1 VLFGYAVR
9 RAGVAEILDGIRQV
23 GWGLI
28 PILGLAGARFF
39 VRACAWRLCMPD
51 RRGGSPRR
59 TASQQ
64 CLAGS
69 LPQPDPGEGGPSHGR
84 LSIGQ
89 AFSAFIA
96 GDAIG
101 NLTPLGMVA
110 SEPMK
115 VFLTRHRLATREAVA
130 SLATDNLIYA
140 ASIVAMVA
148 LGVVVVLSTIPL
160 SLAWQEGAVVALLAG
175 VAGTAITFRLLR
187 GTWRE
192 ESGAR
197 PPWRE
202 TLAGLRRS
210 VLAFSTEQPGR
221 LAKVFV
227 LDLSFH
233 ALAVFEIFLTL
244 RWLLGDRSPT
254 LAQAIVFE
262 ALNRVVTVAFKFVPF
277 RVGIDEA
284 LSGALAPVMAVQP
297 VAGVTLAV
305 VRKVRNLAWT
315 GIGLLFIAGH
325 PAHAEPATDRR
336 ENAPAHRT

>member
-1 VLFGYAVR
+1 MKRHLLTVLAALGGLVLFGYAVR
-9 RAGVAEILDGIRQV
+9 RAGVAEILDGIREV

-39 VRACAWRLCMPD
+39 VRACAWRLCMPA
-51 RRGGSPRR
+51 RR
-59 TASQQ
+59 
-64 CLAGS
+64 S
-69 LPQPDPGEGGPSHGR
+69 LGEGGPPHGR

-130 SLATDNLIYA
+130 SLATDNLLYA
-140 ASIVAMVA
+140 ASVVMMVA
-148 LGVVVVLSTIPL
+148 LGVVVVVSTIPL
-160 SLAWQEGAVVALLAG
+160 SLAWREGAIVVLVAG
-175 VAGTAITFRLLR
+175 VAGAAITVRLLR

-221 LAKVFV
+221 LAQVFV

-254 LAQAIVFE
+254 LAQAIVYE

-284 LSGALAPVMAVQP
+284 VSGALAPVMAVQP

-315 GIGLLFIAGH
+315 GIGMLFIAGH
-325 PAHAEPATDRR
+325 PAHAEPGTDRR

>member
-1 VLFGYAVR
+1 MRRHILPVLAAVGGLVLFGYAVR
-9 RAGVAEILDGIRQV
+9 RAGVSEILDGIRQV
-23 GWGLI
+23 GWGLL
-28 PILGLAGARFF
+28 PILGLAGARFLL
-39 VRACAWRLCMPD
+39 RACAWRLCMP
-51 RRGGSPRR
+51 
-59 TASQQ
+59 AHH
-64 CLAGS
+64 S
-69 LPQPDPGEGGPSHGR
+69 LGEGGPARGR
-84 LSIGQ
+84 LPVTQ
-89 AFSAFIA
+89 AFTAFVA

-115 VFLTRHRLATREAVA
+115 VFLTRHRLATRESVA
-130 SLATDNLIYA
+130 ALATDNLLYA
-140 ASIVAMVA
+140 ASIAAMLTLGVIVA
-148 LGVVVVLSTIPL
+148 LATVPL
-160 SLAWQEGAVVALLAG
+160 SLAWREGAIVALIAG
-175 VAGTAITFRLLR
+175 AIGLAITARLMR

-202 TLAGLRRS
+202 RLAGLRRA

-221 LAKVFV
+221 LLKVLL

-233 ALAVFEIFLTL
+233 ALAVLEIYLTL

-284 LSGALAPVMAVQP
+284 LSGGLAPVMAIQP
-297 VAGVTLAV
+297 AAGVTLAV
-305 VRKVRNLAWT
+305 VRKVRNLVWT
-315 GIGLLFIAGH
+315 GIGLLFIAAH
-325 PAHAEPATDRR
+325 PAHAAPGMDRR
-336 ENAPAHRT
+336 ESAPAHRT

>member
-1 VLFGYAVR
+1 MKRHLLTVLAALGGLVLFGYAVR

-39 VRACAWRLCMPD
+39 VRACAWRLCMPA
-51 RRGGSPRR
+51 RRSR
-59 TASQQ
+59 
-64 CLAGS
+64 
-69 LPQPDPGEGGPSHGR
+69 GESGPPHGR

-140 ASIVAMVA
+140 ASVVTMVA

-160 SLAWQEGAVVALLAG
+160 SLAWREGAIVALVAG
-175 VAGTAITFRLLR
+175 VAGTAITLKLMR

-221 LAKVFV
+221 LARVFV

-325 PAHAEPATDRR
+325 PAHAEPGTDRR

>member
-1 VLFGYAVR
+1 MAIRSRHVVTVLAAVGGLVLFGYAVR
-9 RAGVAEILDGIRQV
+9 RAGVTEILDGIRQV
-23 GWGLI
+23 GWGLL

-39 VRACAWRLCMPD
+39 LRACAWRLCMPA
-51 RRGGSPRR
+51 RR
-59 TASQQ
+59 
-64 CLAGS
+64 S
-69 LPQPDPGEGGPSHGR
+69 LDEGGLSHGR

-89 AFSAFIA
+89 AFTAFVA

-110 SEPMK
+110 SEPTK
-115 VFLTRHRLATREAVA
+115 VFLTRHRLATRESVA
-130 SLATDNLIYA
+130 SLATDNLLYA

-148 LGVVVVLSTIPL
+148 LGVVVVLATIPL
-160 SLAWQEGAVVALLAG
+160 SIEWREGAIVALLAG
-175 VAGTAITFRLLR
+175 VVGMVITARLMR

-197 PPWRE
+197 PAWRE
-202 TLAGLRRS
+202 TLATVRRS
-210 VLAFSTEQPGR
+210 VLAFSTDQPGR
-221 LAKVFV
+221 LLQVFL

-233 ALAVFEIFLTL
+233 ALAVLEIFLTL

-284 LSGALAPVMAVQP
+284 LSGGLAPLIAVQP

-305 VRKVRNLAWT
+305 VRKVRNLIWT
-315 GIGLLFIAGH
+315 GIGLLFIAAH
-325 PAHAEPATDRR
+325 PAHAEPTTGRR
-336 ENAPAHRT
+336 ENAPVHRT

>member
-1 VLFGYAVR
+1 MAIRSRHALTVLAALGGLVLFGYAVR

-23 GWGLI
+23 GWGLL

-39 VRACAWRLCMPD
+39 IRACAWRLCMP
-51 RRGGSPRR
+51 P
-59 TASQQ
+59 
-64 CLAGS
+64 
-69 LPQPDPGEGGPSHGR
+69 HGR
-84 LSIGQ
+84 LPLAQ
-89 AFSAFIA
+89 AFGAFVA

-115 VFLTRHRLATREAVA
+115 VFLTRHRLATRESVA
-130 SLATDNLIYA
+130 SLATDNLLYA
-140 ASIVAMVA
+140 SSVAAMVA
-148 LGVVVVLSTIPL
+148 LGVVVVLFTIPL
-160 SLAWQEGAVVALLAG
+160 SVAWRDGAIAALVAG
-175 VAGTAITFRLLR
+175 VIGGAITFRLLQ

-221 LAKVFV
+221 LVQIFL

-233 ALAVFEIFLTL
+233 ALAVLEIFLTL

-254 LAQAIVFE
+254 IGQAIVFE

-284 LSGALAPVMAVQP
+284 LSGGLAPIIAVQP

-305 VRKVRNLAWT
+305 VRKVRNLVWT
-315 GIGLLFIAGH
+315 GVGLAFIAAH
-325 PAHAEPATDRR
+325 PARAEPGTDRR

>member
-1 VLFGYAVR
+1 MKRHILPVLAAAGGLVLFGYAVR
-9 RAGVAEILDGIRQV
+9 RAGVGEILDGIRQV
-23 GWGLI
+23 GWGLL
-28 PILGLAGARFF
+28 PILGLAGARFL
-39 VRACAWRLCMPD
+39 VRACAWRLCMPA
-51 RRGGSPRR
+51 PRSGDEQGR
-59 TASQQ
+59 
-64 CLAGS
+64 
-69 LPQPDPGEGGPSHGR
+69 PHGR
-84 LSIGQ
+84 LPVAQ
-89 AFSAFIA
+89 AFTAFVA

-115 VFLTRHRLATREAVA
+115 VFLTRHRLATRESVA
-130 SLATDNLIYA
+130 ALATDNLLYA
-140 ASIVAMVA
+140 ASIAAMLTLGVIVA
-148 LGVVVVLSTIPL
+148 LATVPL
-160 SLAWQEGAVVALLAG
+160 SLAWRDGAIVALIAG
-175 VAGTAITFRLLR
+175 AIGLVITARLMR

-197 PPWRE
+197 PPWRAR
-202 TLAGLRRS
+202 LAGLRRA

-221 LAKVFV
+221 LLQVV
-227 LDLSFH
+227 LLDLSFH
-233 ALAVFEIFLTL
+233 ALAVLEIFLTL

-262 ALNRVVTVAFKFVPF
+262 TLNRVVTVAFKFVPF

-284 LSGALAPVMAVQP
+284 LSGGLAPVMAIQP

-315 GIGLLFIAGH
+315 AIGLLFIAAH
-325 PAHAEPATDRR
+325 PAHAEPVTDRR

>member
-1 VLFGYAVR
+1 MPLRSRHALTVLAALGGLVLFGYAVR

-23 GWGLI
+23 GWGLV
-28 PILGLAGARFF
+28 PILGLAGARFLI
-39 VRACAWRLCMPD
+39 RACAWRLCMP
-51 RRGGSPRR
+51 
-59 TASQQ
+59 
-64 CLAGS
+64 
-69 LPQPDPGEGGPSHGR
+69 SHGR
-84 LSIGQ
+84 LPIGQ
-89 AFSAFIA
+89 AFSAFVA

-101 NLTPLGMVA
+101 NLTPLGMMA
-110 SEPMK
+110 SEPTK

-130 SLATDNLIYA
+130 SLATDNLLYA
-140 ASIVAMVA
+140 VSIVTMVA

-160 SLAWQEGAVVALLAG
+160 SLAWREGAIVALVAG
-175 VAGTAITFRLLR
+175 VAGMAVTFRLMR

-221 LAKVFV
+221 LAQVFV

-284 LSGALAPVMAVQP
+284 LSGGLAPVMAVQP

-305 VRKVRNLAWT
+305 VRKVRNLVWT
-315 GIGLLFIAGH
+315 GIGLLFIAAH
-325 PAHAEPATDRR
+325 PAHAEPGTDRR

>member
-1 VLFGYAVR
+1 MKRHLLTVLAALGGLVLFGYAVR
-9 RAGVAEILDGIRQV
+9 RAGVAEILDGIREV

-39 VRACAWRLCMPD
+39 VRACAWRLCMPA
-51 RRGGSPRR
+51 R
-59 TASQQ
+59 
-64 CLAGS
+64 GS
-69 LPQPDPGEGGPSHGR
+69 LSEGGPPDGR

-130 SLATDNLIYA
+130 SLATDNLLYA
-140 ASIVAMVA
+140 ASVVMMVA
-148 LGVVVVLSTIPL
+148 LGVVVVVSTIPL
-160 SLAWQEGAVVALLAG
+160 SLAWREGAIVVLVAG
-175 VAGTAITFRLLR
+175 VAGAAITLKLLR

-210 VLAFSTEQPGR
+210 VLAFSTERPGR
-221 LAKVFV
+221 LAQVFA

-233 ALAVFEIFLTL
+233 VLAVFEIFLTL

-325 PAHAEPATDRR
+325 PAHAEPGTDRR

>member
-1 VLFGYAVR
+1 
-9 RAGVAEILDGIRQV
+9 
-23 GWGLI
+23 
-28 PILGLAGARFF
+28 
-39 VRACAWRLCMPD
+39 MPVQ
-51 RRGGSPRR
+51 RSG
-59 TASQQ
+59 
-64 CLAGS
+64 
-69 LPQPDPGEGGPSHGR
+69 GGPAHGR
-84 LSIGQ
+84 LPIGQ
-89 AFSAFIA
+89 AFTAFVA
-96 GDAIG
+96 GDSIG

-110 SEPMK
+110 SEPTK
-115 VFLTRHRLATREAVA
+115 VFLTRHRLATRESVA
-130 SLATDNLIYA
+130 SLATDNLIYV

-148 LGVVVVLSTIPL
+148 LGVVVLLMTVPL
-160 SLAWQEGAVVALLAG
+160 TLAWREGAVAALIAG
-175 VAGTAITFRLLR
+175 AIGAAITVRLMR

-202 TLAGLRRS
+202 TLAGLRRA
-210 VLAFSTEQPGR
+210 VLTFSTDQPGR
-221 LAKVFV
+221 LLQVFA

-284 LSGALAPVMAVQP
+284 LSGGLAPIMAVQP

-305 VRKVRNLAWT
+305 VRKVRNLIWT
-315 GIGLLFIAGH
+315 GIGLLFIAAH
-325 PAHAEPATDRR
+325 PARAEPATDPR
-336 ENAPAHRT
+336 ENVPAHRT

>member
-1 VLFGYAVR
+1 MPIRSRHALTVLAALGGVVLFGYAVR
-9 RAGVAEILDGIRQV
+9 RAGVAEIVEGIRQV

-39 VRACAWRLCMPD
+39 VRACAWRLCMP
-51 RRGGSPRR
+51 
-59 TASQQ
+59 A
-64 CLAGS
+64 
-69 LPQPDPGEGGPSHGR
+69 HGR
-84 LSIGQ
+84 LSIAQ
-89 AFSAFIA
+89 AFSAFVA

-110 SEPMK
+110 SEPTK

-130 SLATDNLIYA
+130 SLATDNLLYA
-140 ASIVAMVA
+140 ASIAAMVG
-148 LGVVVVLSTIPL
+148 LGVVVALATVPL
-160 SLAWQEGAVVALLAG
+160 SLAWRDGAIAALIAG
-175 VAGTAITFRLLR
+175 LIGAAITLRLMR

-202 TLAGLRRS
+202 TLASLRRS
-210 VLAFSTEQPGR
+210 VVAFSTDQPGR
-221 LAKVFV
+221 LAQVFL

-233 ALAVFEIFLTL
+233 VLAVFEIFLTL

-284 LSGALAPVMAVQP
+284 LSGGLAPVMAVAP

-305 VRKVRNLAWT
+305 VRKVRNLIWT
-315 GIGLLFIAGH
+315 GIGLAFIAAR
-325 PAHAEPATDRR
+325 PAHAEPGTDRR
-336 ENAPAHRT
+336 ENVPAHRT

>member
-1 VLFGYAVR
+1 MLTLLAAVGGLFLFGYAVR
-9 RAGVAEILDGIRQV
+9 RAGVSEILDGIRQV

-28 PILGLAGARFF
+28 PILGLAGARFAI
-39 VRACAWRLCMPD
+39 RACAWRLCMP
-51 RRGGSPRR
+51 R
-59 TASQQ
+59 
-64 CLAGS
+64 
-69 LPQPDPGEGGPSHGR
+69 HGR
-84 LSIGQ
+84 LPIGQ
-89 AFSAFIA
+89 AFTAFVA

-110 SEPMK
+110 SEPTK
-115 VFLTRHRLATREAVA
+115 VFLTRHRLATRESVA
-130 SLATDNLIYA
+130 SLATDNLLYA

-148 LGVVVVLSTIPL
+148 LGVIVVLATIPL
-160 SLAWQEGAVVALLAG
+160 SIEWREGAIVALLAG
-175 VAGTAITFRLLR
+175 VVGMVITARLMR

-202 TLAGLRRS
+202 RLAGLRRS

-221 LAKVFV
+221 LLQIFV

-233 ALAVFEIFLTL
+233 ALAVFEIYLTL

-254 LAQAIVFE
+254 LAQAIIFE

-284 LSGALAPVMAVQP
+284 LSGGLAPLIAVQP

-305 VRKVRNLAWT
+305 VRKVRNLIWT
-315 GIGLLFIAGH
+315 AIGLLFIAAH
-325 PAHAEPATDRR
+325 PAHAEPTTGRR
-336 ENAPAHRT
+336 ENAPVHRT

>member
-1 VLFGYAVR
+1 MKRHLLTVLAALGGLVLFGYAVR

-23 GWGLI
+23 GWGII

-39 VRACAWRLCMPD
+39 VRACAWRLCMPA
-51 RRGGSPRR
+51 RPRLG
-59 TASQQ
+59 A
-64 CLAGS
+64 
-69 LPQPDPGEGGPSHGR
+69 GGPHGR

-89 AFSAFIA
+89 AFSAFVA

-130 SLATDNLIYA
+130 SLATDNLLYA
-140 ASIVAMVA
+140 ASVVTMVA

-160 SLAWQEGAVVALLAG
+160 SLAWREGAVVALVAG
-175 VAGTAITFRLLR
+175 VAGTAITLKLMR

-221 LAKVFV
+221 LAQVFA

-325 PAHAEPATDRR
+325 PAHAEPGTDRR